1 MASVTSKIFAI
12 TGGAS
17 GIGAAT
23 CRLLAQRGAEAICVG
38 DLSSEMMAELK
49 TSIQATYPL
58 TDIHCTVLDVS
69 SYSAVNEWID
79 SIMTQFGRLD
89 GAANIAGMAQGAGTR
104 GCPTILEEDETQW
117 KQIFQVNLDGVFYA
131 TKAEVR
137 AMKSISRDRS
147 IVNVASI
154 ASMAHMPDVFAYGTS
169 KGACAYFTTC
179 VAQDV
184 IPFGI
189 RVNTV
194 SPGITRT
201 PMLPKFAPT
210 KTSDEVEEAYIKEGF
225 SIIEPDDVARTII
238 WLLSEDSRPV
248 FGANINIGANAMQ
261 IYALKK
267 GTLKGVCSLGYGS
280 IQQS

>member
-1 MASVTSKIFAI
+1 MASDFSKVFAI

-23 CRLLAQRGAEAICVG
+23 CHLLAQRGAEAICVG
-38 DLSSEMMAELK
+38 DISSERLAELRE
-49 TSIQATYPL
+49 SIQATYPL
-58 TDIHCTVLDVS
+58 TDVRCTVLDVS
-69 SYSAVNEWID
+69 SSAAINEWVD
-79 SIMTQFGRLD
+79 SITAEFGRLD
-89 GAANIAGMAQGAGTR
+89 GAANIAGMAQGAGIR
-104 GCPTILEEDETQW
+104 HCPTILEEDETQW
-117 KQIFQVNLDGVFYA
+117 KRILQVNLDGVFYA

-137 AMKSISRDRS
+137 AMKPMSGDRS

-210 KTSDEVEEAYIKEGF
+210 KTSDQVEEAYTKEGF
-225 SIIEPDDVARTII
+225 AIIEPEDVARTIV
-238 WLLSEDSRPV
+238 WLLSGDSRPV
-248 FGANINIGANAMQ
+248 FGANINVGACMP
-261 IYALKK
+261 
-267 GTLKGVCSLGYGS
+267 
-280 IQQS
+280 